1 MLKPELLRVL
11 ALTGASV
18 AISVLTD
25 TAMDSQSRRP
35 LESTVASAEK
45 ACEPQMPLTPSS
57 SSMVRYKKRSDGL
70 VWIKLVPSGILSA
83 RERLTHA
90 KYLVG
95 LS

>member
-1 MLKPELLRVL
+1 
-11 ALTGASV
+11 
-18 AISVLTD
+18 
-25 TAMDSQSRRP
+25 
-35 LESTVASAEK
+35 
-45 ACEPQMPLTPSS
+45 MPLSPSS